1 MTLEEIHAKVKAEF
15 GDAVSDLHEA
25 LDPFVVVSADRLRDV
40 CRWLRDTDG
49 IQMNFLVDETAVDYP
64 EENLIRTVYHLFS
77 YTHRHGY
84 KLKVEL
90 DRSNP
95 VVPTVSDIWPVADWF
110 EREIHDLFGVEFE
123 GHPDLRALM
132 LPDDWEGYP
141 LRKDYVEHEAY
152 HGISHRRLSGIE
164 GFSRLDELKRKQ
176 AEALAEAEAAE
187 AEAAEG
193 EAGGDGGGEAPAT
206 VH

>member
-1 MTLEEIHAKVKAEF
+1 MTLEEIHEKVKAHF

-25 LDPFVVVSADRLRDV
+25 IDPFAVVAPERLREV
-40 CRWLRDTDG
+40 CLFLRDTEG
-49 IQMNFLVDETAVDYP
+49 LEMNFLVDETAVDYP

-77 YTHRHGY
+77 YRHRHSY
-84 KLKVEL
+84 KLKVEA
-90 DRSNP
+90 DRNDP

-110 EREIHDLFGVEFE
+110 EREIHDLFGVDFE
-123 GHPDLRALM
+123 GHPDLRPLM
-132 LPDDWEGYP
+132 LPDDWEGHP

-152 HGISHRRLSGIE
+152 HGISHRRLTGIE

-176 AEALAEAEAAE
+176 AQALAEAEATD
-187 AEAAEG
+187 
-193 EAGGDGGGEAPAT
+193 GGDGAAGAASGEGAAT